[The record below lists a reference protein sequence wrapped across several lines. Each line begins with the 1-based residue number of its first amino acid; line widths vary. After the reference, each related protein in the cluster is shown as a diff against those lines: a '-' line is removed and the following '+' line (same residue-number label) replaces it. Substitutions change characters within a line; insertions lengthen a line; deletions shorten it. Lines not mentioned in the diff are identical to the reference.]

1 MEILMKGIEMMNTY
15 CEWWIRTVL
24 FFQAF
29 AWIKTRTGSARD
41 LRVIVEIL
49 MKGIETTWKK
59 DAPGSVAVYKVK
71 TLKP

>member
-1 MEILMKGIEMMNTY
+1 MTSLTLPFRHTSMYDEY
-15 CEWWIRTVL
+15 VL
-24 FFQAF
+24 YFFFQAF

-59 DAPGSVAVYKVK
+59 DAPGSAAVYKVK